1 MIVLP
6 RRVGLVA
13 FALTLAPM
21 LSWPAALSA
30 QDYPTRPVK
39 IIVPF
44 GAGGPADVYSRVLA
58 QHLSEALKQP
68 FVVEDRPGAG
78 SIIGTDAV
86 AKSPPDGYTLLAMSN
101 THTTNE
107 SLIAN
112 KPFQLM
118 RDFVPVAGINYSDL
132 VMVIHPSVPAKDLKE
147 FIAYAKTKPGE
158 LNYASSGA
166 GTPYHMA
173 AELFKAM
180 SGTNLVHV
188 PHKASGEMRNSV
200 IGGHVQMAFDA
211 ITTMAPNVKAGQVRA
226 LGTSA
231 ARRSTVL
238 PDVPT
243 IAEAGVPGL
252 RVNHLARHHGAG
264 RHAEGGRRLAQ
275 CRNQQG
281 DQPPRRER
289 SVGQAGSGGAGD
301 DSRRVRRLPAQG
313 HREVGAGGE
322 GFRRQ
327 GGVTPPAA
335 ATADANVVPG
345 LRTDGTD
352 MSLILRVRCKR
363 PKISRDCKI
372 TACKPARRKP
382 CSRR

>member
-1 MIVLP
+1 MTKRCVALGTVL
-6 RRVGLVA
+6 A
-13 FALTLAPM
+13 TAL
-21 LSWPAALSA
+21 WCALSIGAACA
-30 QDYPTRPVK
+30 QDPYPAKAVK
-39 IIVPF
+39 IVVPF
-44 GAGGPADVYSRVLA
+44 TPGTGIDILA
-58 QHLSEALKQP
+58 RTLGQKMGDDWKQAV
-68 FVVEDRPGAG
+68 VVENKPGASG
-78 SIIGTDAV
+78 NIGTEAV

-147 FIAYAKTKPGE
+147 FIAYAKSKPGE

-211 ITTMAPNVKAGQVRA
+211 ITTMAPNVKAAQVRA

-243 IAEAGVPGL
+243 IAEAGVPGYESTIWLGIMAPAGTPKAIVDVLNAEINKAIRRPDVKEAWDKQGAVALVMTPAEFDAYL
-252 RVNHLARHHGAG
+252 RKDIEKWAQVVKVSGIK
-264 RHAEGGRRLAQ
+264 AE
-275 CRNQQG
+275 
-281 DQPPRRER
+281 
-289 SVGQAGSGGAGD
+289 
-301 DSRRVRRLPAQG
+301 
-313 HREVGAGGE
+313 
-322 GFRRQ
+322 
-327 GGVTPPAA
+327 
-335 ATADANVVPG
+335 
-345 LRTDGTD
+345 
-352 MSLILRVRCKR
+352 
-363 PKISRDCKI
+363 
-372 TACKPARRKP
+372 
-382 CSRR
+382 